1 MKEHTL
7 SKTASMAFV
16 FCAAT
21 AIPSLAQTF
30 TTLVSFNGT
39 NGEDPRGSLVQGTDG
54 NFYGTTGFGGA
65 NNVSA
70 CAAFGLTG
78 CGTVFKITTSGM
90 TTLYTFC
97 AQAGCTDGAT
107 HQAALIKGGDGN
119 LYGTTSQGGTS
130 KNCTSGCGT
139 VFTITSSGVLTTLH
153 SFNGADGSLLSAGLV
168 QIADGSLYGTTPNG
182 GPVNW

>member
-16 FCAAT
+16 FCGGT
-21 AIPSLAQTF
+21 AIPSVAQTF
-30 TTLVSFNGT
+30 TNLVSFNGT

-78 CGTVFKITTSGM
+78 CGTVFKITTSGT
-90 TTLYTFC
+90 TTLYSFC
-97 AQAGCTDGAT
+97 AQTNCTDGANPT
-107 HQAALIKGGDGN
+107 
-119 LYGTTSQGGTS
+119 
-130 KNCTSGCGT
+130 
-139 VFTITSSGVLTTLH
+139 
-153 SFNGADGSLLSAGLV
+153 AGLV
-168 QIADGSLYGTTPNG
+168 QGSDGSFYGTTNVG
-182 GPVNW
+182 GANNHGTVFKITAGGTLTTLYSFSAPMNSSAGAALPPRPLLPPHANLFA